1 MAFPTNAVPTGASPK
16 YEGQNL
22 DRYFNTC
29 TQLANGTTRGCL
41 GSETPVWSVRQA
53 FVLQNWS
60 SRITSVRVPGIRNLD
75 LALMKRTAITER
87 VILTFRSEFMNAT
100 NTPQFFNGPILDVNS
115 GNFGRISGALDQS
128 NLPRFVQLSLKLQ
141 F

>member
-1 MAFPTNAVPTGASPK
+1 MG
-16 YEGQNL
+16 
-22 DRYFNTC
+22 
-29 TQLANGTTRGCL
+29 
-41 GSETPVWSVRQA
+41 
-53 FVLQNWS
+53 
-60 SRITSVRVPGIRNLD
+60 
-75 LALMKRTAITER
+75 
-87 VILTFRSEFMNAT
+87 MNAT